1 MWQSHI
7 GEVAQPE
14 GVKKQDRRQEKFRIY
29 YSLSL
34 LIPLLRSVAL
44 GISPIVSLCN
54 TKEKCRY
61 LFFSPTC
68 QISQIKKQSTAG
80 GVLINK
86 NS

>member
-1 MWQSHI
+1 MWLCHI

-14 GVKKQDRRQEKFRIY
+14 GLKKQDRKQEKFRY

-34 LIPLLRSVAL
+34 LIPLLGSVAL

-61 LFFSPTC
+61 LFFSDLSNITD
-68 QISQIKKQSTAG
+68 KKTKYSRRSFNQ
-80 GVLINK
+80 
-86 NS
+86 

>member
-1 MWQSHI
+1 MWENHI
-7 GEVAQPE
+7 GGGGPPQ
-14 GVKKQDRRQEKFRIY
+14 GVKKQDRRQEKFRY

-34 LIPLLRSVAL
+34 LIPLLGSVAL

-68 QISQIKKQSTAG
+68 QISQKK
-80 GVLINK
+80 NK
-86 NS
+86 VQPEKF

>member
-14 GVKKQDRRQEKFRIY
+14 GLKKQDRRQEKFRY
-29 YSLSL
+29 HSLSL
-34 LIPLLRSVAL
+34 LIPLLGSVAL

-68 QISQIKKQSTAG
+68 QISQKK
-80 GVLINK
+80 NK
-86 NS
+86 VQPEKF